1 MLVASAALYVKWR
14 SLHCLHGCA
23 GRSARRAYNP
33 LQSFLVNETA
43 WIDAIPLWGVF
54 ILTLG
59 IVLIPAEVGF
69 RLGRYIEHRP
79 RHETEHAVSIL
90 VAPVLA
96 LLAFILAFTFNLAQE
111 RYQARRRVQFD
122 LANSLGTAYL
132 RASFV
137 GQPYENEIKRLI
149 LAELDSYIG
158 EHDDASMRASHKRIE
173 FMGDTLWRHA
183 TAAVAT
189 SGQPEFTSLLVQSL
203 NQSIDLSERRRQIF
217 ELERIP
223 AAIWLALAALTILS
237 MGLMGYDGGMSSP
250 TRSGAMVP
258 LALAFCIVIFLIA
271 DLDRPHSGL
280 LQPNREVLHE
290 LRSSLTTE

>member
-1 MLVASAALYVKWR
+1 
-14 SLHCLHGCA
+14 
-23 GRSARRAYNP
+23 
-33 LQSFLVNETA
+33 VNEIA
-43 WIDAIPLWGVF
+43 LFDRIPLWAVF
-54 ILTLG
+54 TITLG
-59 IVLIPAEVGF
+59 VVIVPAEIGF
-69 RLGRYIEHRP
+69 RLGRFIGRRP

-90 VAPVLA
+90 VAPALA

-122 LANSLGTAYL
+122 LANALGTSYL

-137 GQPYENEIKRLI
+137 GQPFQKEIKRLI
-149 LAELDSYIG
+149 LAELDSYAG
-158 EHDDASMRASHKRIE
+158 ESDDASMRASHKRIE

-189 SGQPEFTSLLVQSL
+189 SGEPEFTALLVQSV
-203 NQSIDLSERRRQIF
+203 NQTIDLSERRRHIF

-223 AAIWLALAALTILS
+223 TAIWLALAALTVLS

-250 TRSGAMVP
+250 TRSIAMVP

-271 DLDRPHSGL
+271 DLDRPLSGL
-280 LQPNREVLHE
+280 LQPNQEVLLE
-290 LRSSLTTE
+290 LRSSLTAE

>member
-1 MLVASAALYVKWR
+1 MIRLLASAGSTSNGVVCIVVR
-14 SLHCLHGCA
+14 DG
-23 GRSARRAYNP
+23 RRACNAR
-33 LQSFLVNETA
+33 QSCLMNESA
-43 WIDAIPLWGVF
+43 WIDRIPLWGVF
-54 ILTLG
+54 IITLG
-59 IVLIPAEVGF
+59 VVMIPAEVGF

-122 LANSLGTAYL
+122 LANSLGTVYL

-137 GQPYENEIKRLI
+137 RQPYEREIKRLI

-158 EHDDASMRASHKRIE
+158 EHDDASMRVSHRRIA
-173 FMGDTLWRHA
+173 FMSDTLWRHA
-183 TAAVAT
+183 TAAVAS
-189 SGQPEFTSLLVQSL
+189 SGEPEFTALLVQSV
-203 NQSIDLSERRRQIF
+203 NESIDLSERRRHIF

-223 AAIWLALAALTILS
+223 AAIWLALGALTVLS
-237 MGLMGYDGGMSSP
+237 MGLMGYDGGMSSS
-250 TRSGAMVP
+250 TRSVAMVP

-271 DLDRPHSGL
+271 DLDRPNTGL
-280 LQPNREVLHE
+280 LRPNREALLE
-290 LRSSLTTE
+290 LRASLTTE

>member
-1 MLVASAALYVKWR
+1 M
-14 SLHCLHGCA
+14 
-23 GRSARRAYNP
+23 RAYNP
-33 LQSFLVNETA
+33 LQSCFVNEA
-43 WIDAIPLWGVF
+43 ALIDRIPLWAVF
-54 ILTLG
+54 IMTLG
-59 IVLIPAEVGF
+59 IVMIPAEIGF
-69 RLGRYIEHRP
+69 RAGRYIEHRP

-90 VAPVLA
+90 VAPALA

-122 LANSLGTAYL
+122 LSNALGAAYL
-132 RASFV
+132 RASFA
-137 GQPYENEIKRLI
+137 GQPHENEIKRLI

-158 EHDDASMRASHKRIE
+158 EHDDESMRVSHKRIE
-173 FMGDTLWRHA
+173 YLGDTLWRHA

-189 SGQPEFTSLLVQSL
+189 SRQPEFTSLLVQSL
-203 NQSIDLSERRRQIF
+203 NQSIDLSERRRHTF

-223 AAIWLALAALTILS
+223 TAIWFALAGLTFLS

-250 TRSGAMVP
+250 TRSAGMFP

-280 LQPNREVLHE
+280 LQPNREVLLE